1 MNSYGSIPLVVLSL
15 VLLSLI
21 AITLAPAAQAQVG
34 ALDVTFDGDGMRT
47 DSLSLSDVAG
57 DVAVQSDGDIIVFG
71 RSENPNNL
79 STRDGWVTIYRPDG
93 SLDESWVHAPLQF
106 GCGSVPNYFSTGLVT
121 PSDTIFAAGV
131 SLDGCSAG
139 KSNFDI
145 VRYVPNGGT
154 AHIFPGKPV
163 FHSSYDEV
171 FGLAYQSDGKIVA
184 VGLAN
189 PSPGDAALARYRA
202 DGTLDDTFGTG
213 GEVLIDL
220 AGGADR
226 LRAVQVQSDGK
237 IVAAGRAEMGGQ
249 EDALLV
255 RLHPDGTLDT
265 SFGDDG
271 IVTKDFNGFDDL
283 FRDMALQSDG
293 KIVLAG
299 RQTEADGTTTRFTIS
314 RFNTDGTPDA
324 AFGTD
329 GVVVDFTGLSAAA
342 TGIAL
347 QADGK
352 IVAGGMTETGA
363 GGRST
368 RDFAIARLH
377 PDGTLDTSFDSDG
390 KNTAV
395 ISGDRADAALGL
407 AIEPSGDIVLA
418 GVTEWEDGD
427 DTFRNIALARFVGD
441 SAPLPVELTSFEAML
456 DGEEVVLAWTTASE
470 TNNAGFDV
478 QVRADRPDGVW
489 EHLAF
494 VEGGGTTH
502 TPRFY
507 QHRVA
512 SLSGG
517 VHRFRLKQ
525 IDTDGTIAFSPVV
538 EVQVGAPLRFALHGA
553 YPNPSGGITTIPF
566 EMAQTG
572 IVQMSIYDM
581 LGRQVAVLV
590 DEEHAPGHYDVQLDA
605 RPLSAGLYV
614 YRLRV
619 GAVQT
624 ARTVTVVR

>member
-1 MNSYGSIPLVVLSL
+1 VLFRSE
-15 VLLSLI
+15 
-21 AITLAPAAQAQVG
+21 AVG
-34 ALDVTFDGDGMRT
+34 AHDVTFDGDGMRT
-47 DSLSLSDVAG
+47 DSLSLSDVAF

-71 RSENPNNL
+71 RSENPDNL
-79 STRDGWVTIYRPDG
+79 SSRNGWVTIYRPDG
-93 SLDESWVHAPLQF
+93 SIDDSWVHAPLQF

-139 KSNFDI
+139 MSNFDI
-145 VRYVPNGGT
+145 VRYAPNGET

-163 FHSSYDEV
+163 FHGSYDEA

-184 VGLAN
+184 VGLAS
-189 PSPGDAALARYRA
+189 PSGDAALARYRA

-237 IVAAGRAEMGGQ
+237 IVAAGQAEMGGQ

-255 RLHPDGTLDT
+255 PLHPDGSLDT

-271 IVTKDFNGFDDL
+271 IVTTDVNGFDDR

-293 KIVLAG
+293 KIVVVG
-299 RQTEADGTTTRFTIS
+299 QQTEADGTTTRFTVS
-314 RFNTDGTPDA
+314 RFHPDGTPDA

-329 GVVVDFTGLSAAA
+329 GVVVVDFTGLSAAA

-352 IVAGGMTETGA
+352 IVAGGHTETGA

-368 RDFAIARLH
+368 RDFAVARLH
-377 PDGTLDTSFDSDG
+377 PDGTLDTSSDSDG

-395 ISGDRADAALGL
+395 ISGDRADTALGL
-407 AIEPSGDIVLA
+407 AIEPSGFIVLA

-441 SAPLPVELTSFEAML
+441 SAPLPVELTSFEATL
-456 DGEEVVLAWTTASE
+456 DGEEVVLSWTTASE

-478 QVRADRPDGVW
+478 QVRADRLDGVW

-502 TPRFY
+502 ARRFY

-525 IDTDGTIAFSPVV
+525 IDVDGGFAFSPVV
-538 EVQVGAPLRFALHGA
+538 EVRIGAPARFALHGA
-553 YPNPSGGITTIPF
+553 YPNPSDGVAIIPF
-566 EMAQTG
+566 EVARSTLVRMD
-572 IVQMSIYDM
+572 IYDI

-590 DEEHAPGHYDVQLDA
+590 DEEHMPGHHQVPLDVS
-605 RPLSAGLYV
+605 RLSAGVYLY
-614 YRLRV
+614 RIRMGDFQATRKL
-619 GAVQT
+619 
-624 ARTVTVVR
+624 TVMR

>member
-1 MNSYGSIPLVVLSL
+1 MTRSYSITLVW
-15 VLLSLI
+15 LSLI
-21 AITLAPAAQAQVG
+21 AITLAPAARAQVG

-47 DSLSLSDVAG
+47 DSLSPSDVAG

-71 RSENPNNL
+71 RSENPDNL
-79 STRDGWVTIYRPDG
+79 RSRNGWVTIYRPDG
-93 SLDESWVHAPLQF
+93 SMYDSWLHAPLQF
-106 GCGSVPNYFSTGLVT
+106 NCGSVPNYFSTGLVA

-163 FHSSYDEV
+163 FHGSYDEA
-171 FGLAYQSDGKIVA
+171 FGLAYQSDGKIIA

-189 PSPGDAALARYRA
+189 PSGDAALARYQA
-202 DGTLDDTFGTG
+202 DGSLDDTFGTG

-237 IVAAGRAEMGGQ
+237 IVAAGQAEIGGQ
-249 EDALLV
+249 DDALLV

-271 IVTKDFNGFDDL
+271 IVTRDFNGFDDL
-283 FRDMALQSDG
+283 FRDLALQSDG
-293 KIVLAG
+293 KIVVAG
-299 RQTEADGTTTRFTIS
+299 RQTEADGSTTRFTVF
-314 RFNTDGTPDA
+314 RFHPDGSLDA

-329 GVVVDFTGLSAAA
+329 GVVVVDFTGLSAAA

-352 IVAGGMTETGA
+352 IVAGGTTETGA

-368 RDFAIARLH
+368 RDFAVARLH
-377 PDGTLDTSFDSDG
+377 PDGTLDTSFDGDG
-390 KNTAV
+390 KNTAE
-395 ISGDRADAALGL
+395 ISSDQADTALGL
-407 AIEPSGDIVLA
+407 AIEPSGHIVLA
-418 GVTEWEDGD
+418 GITEWEDGD
-427 DTFRNIALARFVGD
+427 DVFRDIALARFVGD
-441 SAPLPVELTSFEAML
+441 SAPLPVELTSFRATL
-456 DGEEVVLAWTTASE
+456 DGGEVVLSWTTASE

-478 QVRADRPDGVW
+478 QVQSNENDSVW
-489 EHLAF
+489 EHVAF
-494 VEGGGTTH
+494 VEGSGTTH

-507 QHRVA
+507 RHRVDP
-512 SLSGG
+512 LSSG

-525 IDTDGTIAFSPVV
+525 IDVDGGFAFSPIV
-538 EVQVGAPLRFALHGA
+538 EVRIGAPIRFALHGA
-553 YPNPSGGITTIPF
+553 YPNPSNGVATIPF
-566 EMAQTG
+566 EVARATPVRMD
-572 IVQMSIYDM
+572 VYDM

-590 DEEHAPGHYDVQLDA
+590 DEEHAPGRYQVPLDV
-605 RPLSAGLYV
+605 RRLSAGVYLY
-614 YRLRV
+614 RIRMGDFQATRKL
-619 GAVQT
+619 
-624 ARTVTVVR
+624 TVMR